1 MYLEY
6 LEVRILRG
14 PLHSTT
20 PESQAVLREVKS
32 MVNLL
37 VFTLMA
43 AAVSKSNN
51 TV

>member
-1 MYLEY
+1 
-6 LEVRILRG
+6 
-14 PLHSTT
+14 
-20 PESQAVLREVKS
+20 